1 MSHASTAVALA
12 RASLSASRAT
22 NVSQPRAAAAS
33 SALVA
38 RRRRARVIAPR
49 ALGDDV
55 SETALLKETTKKI
68 RECAR
73 RGAAAA
79 AVNLLVSLGR
89 EGATP
94 DALATSAC
102 ISACV
107 NGKNVELARRV
118 YDEIFEKGV
127 AMPDE
132 VAVAEMAK
140 GYLSLDP
147 PGWGPAMAVVNG
159 ARDKYGIELTS
170 VTYNVLLNCCAAS
183 NDLPRA
189 EEIIDRM
196 VDEDVEPDMW
206 TIRAVEKRRSIR
218 SYVKKQLLV

>member
-1 MSHASTAVALA
+1 M
-12 RASLSASRAT
+12 
-22 NVSQPRAAAAS
+22 
-33 SALVA
+33 
-38 RRRRARVIAPR
+38 
-49 ALGDDV
+49 
-55 SETALLKETTKKI
+55 
-68 RECAR
+68 
-73 RGAAAA
+73 
-79 AVNLLVSLGR
+79 LVSLGR